1 MEQLVDD
8 HLYRVYRLCCWL
20 VQDRL
25 VAEDITQEVFLRAYQ
40 HLPNFRGDS
49 KVETWL
55 YRIAVN
61 ECKRYRRS
69 WSFRNLFYQADPL
82 VPGFTELEEEVMQ
95 KEEWRQLVTTV
106 SKLPYRHRQMLI
118 LCYFEELSAE
128 EIAEVLGIS
137 TGAVYT
143 RLHRAREKLKALLL
157 KEGEDWT

>member
-1 MEQLVDD
+1 
-8 HLYRVYRLCCWL
+8 
-20 VQDRL
+20 
-25 VAEDITQEVFLRAYQ
+25 
-40 HLPNFRGDS
+40 
-49 KVETWL
+49 
-55 YRIAVN
+55 
-61 ECKRYRRS
+61 
-69 WSFRNLFYQADPL
+69 
-82 VPGFTELEEEVMQ
+82 MQ
-95 KEEWRQLVTTV
+95 KEEWRQLITTV